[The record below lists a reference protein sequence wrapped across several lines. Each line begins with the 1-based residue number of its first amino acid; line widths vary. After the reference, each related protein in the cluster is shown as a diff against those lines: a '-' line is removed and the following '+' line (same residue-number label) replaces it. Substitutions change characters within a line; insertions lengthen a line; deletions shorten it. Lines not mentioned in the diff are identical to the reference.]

1 MLLELDIPL
10 CEFDASVKLSF
21 TARPS
26 SSCTACPLSTCCRSL
41 QRTNE
46 SRGYAFFRYIAATV
60 LWMRCAGSGHE
71 RIIDHSIHGPRR
83 RHRTRRRPGYGSLA
97 AVGIQIGPIIWRRRR
112 PHRAGGRGMASARWP
127 TRRLRPYL
135 VSETSATRPSPTS
148 LHALVKA
155 RGTDTRE
162 TETDRA
168 NVPSLAHMDGN
179 G

>member
-26 SSCTACPLSTCCRSL
+26 CTACPLSTCCRSF

-46 SRGYAFFRYIAATV
+46 RITRLRLFRYLAATV
-60 LWMRCAGSGHE
+60 SWMRCAGSGHE

-83 RHRTRRRPGYGSLA
+83 RHRTRRRPGYGSPA
-97 AVGIQIGPIIWRRRR
+97 PVGIQIGPIIWRRRR

-148 LHALVKA
+148 LHARVKA

-162 TETDRA
+162 TGTDRA